1 MQVRSFQEPKFVK
14 IKNASDKIGKLVYYW
29 CSYKGILQE
38 SGIGNII
45 NTYLDSDEL
54 DLNNNINNLLI
65 HIYIYIIY
73 SSVKDFWTVL
83 DSLLYNNT
91 DTKTFPRNKKLI
103 RLGLLVGIWQNGEFR
118 NTKFIVTQS
127 HSEFK
132 LIRALIK
139 EVYSGIN
146 IS

>member
-1 MQVRSFQEPKFVK
+1 MQVKIFQEPKFVK

-29 CSYKGILQE
+29 CSYKRILE
-38 SGIGNII
+38 KSGIGNII
-45 NTYLDSDEL
+45 NTYLQLDEL
-54 DLNNNINNLLI
+54 DLISDSNNLLI

-73 SSVKDFWTVL
+73 SSVKDFWSSL
-83 DSLLYNNT
+83 DNVLYNNINI
-91 DTKTFPRNKKLI
+91 KVFPRNKKLI
-103 RLGLLVGIWQNGEFR
+103 RLGLLIGVWQNGEFS
-118 NTKFIVTQS
+118 NTKFIITQS

-132 LIRALIK
+132 LVRALIK

>member
-1 MQVRSFQEPKFVK
+1 MQVKSFQEPKFVK

-29 CSYKGILQE
+29 CSYKRILE
-38 SGIGNII
+38 KSGIGNII
-45 NTYLDSDEL
+45 NTYLQLDESNL
-54 DLNNNINNLLI
+54 TNNSTNLLI

-73 SSVKDFWTVL
+73 SSVKDFWSSL
-83 DSLLYNNT
+83 DNVLYNNINI
-91 DTKTFPRNKKLI
+91 KVLPRNKKLI
-103 RLGLLVGIWQNGEFR
+103 RLGLLIGVWQNGEFS
-118 NTKFIVTQS
+118 NTKFIITQS

-132 LIRALIK
+132 LVRALIK